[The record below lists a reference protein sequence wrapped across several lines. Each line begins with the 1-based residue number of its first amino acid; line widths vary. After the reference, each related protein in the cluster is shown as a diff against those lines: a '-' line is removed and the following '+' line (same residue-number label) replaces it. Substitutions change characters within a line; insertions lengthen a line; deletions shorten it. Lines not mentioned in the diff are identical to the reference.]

1 MDRQVLDWTT
11 VAILILAVLAVLV
24 LSLQLYRTL
33 KLAVARA
40 ELAEAYL
47 AACFEPRSPRGRVRN
62 RRDVLC
68 TIAEEHE
75 VSWGLRFNAGRV
87 IRSSKKFK
95 DLKLT
100 CTRTRSEKCS

>member
-24 LSLQLYRTL
+24 LSLQLYRML

-47 AACFEPRSPRGRVRN
+47 AACLEPRSPRGRVRN
-62 RRDVLC
+62 RRDALC
-68 TIAEEHE
+68 SIAEEHE
-75 VSWGLRFNAGRV
+75 VSWGLCFNAGRV
-87 IRSSKKFK
+87 IRSFKKFK
-95 DLKLT
+95 DTKMTHTHAHT
-100 CTRTRSEKCS
+100 C